1 MKTKMQS
8 GSWLTSDEEVERH
21 LDESGVLVRTDEAP
35 LRELRSKIGA
45 KRVAA
50 ELAKLTGQS
59 SAERGFRVAPLSPQ
73 SWRVDWFNFAS
84 ALAGDLQDKGL
95 HLVTGVVVFEGGFPT
110 SEGPSLRL
118 VSPRMDWRRSSKSLS
133 AGGLFV
139 FESGWW
145 KAQAM
150 EAVLGGAARQ
160 VLQECRLDREATQP
174 CYTHE
179 DGSASLSRASSSSAV
194 AGGTRFEAEYVLRAS
209 RTLHQGNKIVLPTSA
224 LRALTRDGE
233 EPIPSPLVLELQA
246 AGRSGLRTHVG
257 VWEFSATEGEAEA
270 PAW

>member
-1 MKTKMQS
+1 M
-8 GSWLTSDEEVERH
+8 
-21 LDESGVLVRTDEAP
+21 
-35 LRELRSKIGA
+35 
-45 KRVAA
+45 AA
-50 ELAKLTGQS
+50 ELAKLAGPGG
-59 SAERGFRVAPLSPQ
+59 AERGFRVAPLSAH

-84 ALAGDLQDKGL
+84 ALAGDLQEKRL

-118 VSPRMDWRRSSKSLS
+118 VSPRMDWRRSSKSLT
-133 AGGLFV
+133 AGGVFV

-145 KAQAM
+145 KAQPL

-179 DGSASLSRASSSSAV
+179 DWSASLSRAAPPPAAA
-194 AGGTRFEAEYVLRAS
+194 AGRFEAEYVLRAS
-209 RTLHQGNKIVLPTSA
+209 RTLRQGNKIVLPTSA
-224 LRALTRDGE
+224 LRALTREGE
-233 EPIPSPLVLELQA
+233 EPIPSPLVLELHA

-257 VWEFSATEGEAEA
+257 VWEFSAAEGEAEA
-270 PAW
+270 PPWYGDKRDCFVFF